1 LRGIPVLFALV
12 FSAALTS
19 MFGIAFQTLLLI
31 FLVDSFGLSAPRIG
45 LLLAAGG
52 AGAVCGSL
60 LSGRMVRAIGVGR
73 SIVTAQAL
81 FGVMGMIL
89 PLALIVPERIAP
101 GVIAISLFT
110 QLAFN
115 TVREVNGAAL
125 SQAVISPEVLGR
137 TQSTSLV
144 LIKTFEVAGS
154 LAAGGLALAFGT
166 SVAIVLLLIGM
177 LLSIAPMIGSDIPAI
192 VTLDEIDASA

>member
-1 LRGIPVLFALV
+1 
-12 FSAALTS
+12 
-19 MFGIAFQTLLLI
+19 
-31 FLVDSFGLSAPRIG
+31 
-45 LLLAAGG
+45 
-52 AGAVCGSL
+52 
-60 LSGRMVRAIGVGR
+60 
-73 SIVTAQAL
+73 
-81 FGVMGMIL
+81 MGMIL

-125 SQAVISPEVLGR
+125 SQAVIPPEVLGR